1 MEICVPKR
9 PVPITATF
17 LIFWVIDVSFLID
30 LQERDGRP
38 EARHPFWNLSLFT
51 SDHLPPVHLG
61 FPVSL
66 RGTATLSN
74 GIMIG
79 LSAKGK
85 GKILDLACISPT
97 GPGIII

>member
-1 MEICVPKR
+1 MEGRSPPSLLE
-9 PVPITATF
+9 PVF
-17 LIFWVIDVSFLID
+17 
-30 LQERDGRP
+30 
-38 EARHPFWNLSLFT
+38 FT
-51 SDHLPPVHLG
+51 PDHLPLVHLG

-79 LSAKGK
+79 LSGKGK
-85 GKILDLACISPT
+85 GKIRDLACISPM